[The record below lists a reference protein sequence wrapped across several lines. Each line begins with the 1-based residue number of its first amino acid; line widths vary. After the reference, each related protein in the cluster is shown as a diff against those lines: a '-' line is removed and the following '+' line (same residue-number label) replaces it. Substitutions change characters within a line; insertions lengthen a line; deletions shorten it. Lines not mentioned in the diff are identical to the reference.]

1 MLEAVIAHETVG
13 KLNPGFALRQ
23 KMHNWFGKTKYVGV
37 CLTYPLQCHR
47 RSLRVLEGV
56 WSFDLTQLPSL
67 NSKSNGAGHC
77 FPQIQSLSESTVT
90 ELFHWPGR
98 IVTSQISGS
107 LYRSMTLIT
116 VMHCTSAVI
125 PHLTANFSGRATDK
139 ISKNPK
145 NLRLNEGA
153 LQAPARKEPDVP
165 TTAGKSATMHH
176 LSPNPQGHLSDN
188 PPDAP
193 KTPSSGGSLFSANG
207 FAEPGQ
213 SSSVSLESSM
223 FGEVEPPSSS
233 NSEFSLASSMF
244 APGPPTKQQSPTKQ
258 HSPDSPTK
266 QHSPHQRD
274 FSSTKTPPRPQTP

>member
-1 MLEAVIAHETVG
+1 MI
-13 KLNPGFALRQ
+13 LNPPLRFVSAIFALSFILLGTGAVPLARSNSHIADIGLPVSEHDAYHSHARY
-23 KMHNWFGKTKYVGV
+23 KRGHTPSHNEFFR
-37 CLTYPLQCHR
+37 PCHR
-47 RSLRVLEGV
+47 ENHGKRCPRSH
-56 WSFDLTQLPSL
+56 S
-67 NSKSNGAGHC
+67 
-77 FPQIQSLSESTVT
+77 
-90 ELFHWPGR
+90 
-98 IVTSQISGS
+98 S
-107 LYRSMTLIT
+107 LYPR
-116 VMHCTSAVI
+116 TS
-125 PHLTANFSGRATDK
+125 K
-139 ISKNPK
+139 SKNPK

-176 LSPNPQGHLSDN
+176 LSPNPQGHLSNN
-188 PPDAP
+188 PPDVP

-233 NSEFSLASSMF
+233 SSEFSLASSMF

-258 HSPDSPTK
+258 HSPDSPTN